1 MTALSLTSTVL
12 LPFGLGLLGFVEP
25 CTIGSSL
32 IFVKH
37 MEGRNASG
45 KLAEVSLFALTR
57 AFFIGALGLLA
68 VALGATFLGLQRG
81 AWIALGAVYVG
92 LGVLYVTGR
101 AGALM
106 VTLGPSLSRLSGLRG
121 SAGLGVLFGLNIP
134 ACAAPLILALFAA
147 AAAGG
152 ASGATFVA
160 GFVSLALFGLALS
173 LPLIVAVLF
182 APARQALDWIAGLSR
197 RVPLWT
203 GIVLIALGLWSVW
216 FGLFAKL
223 GSPA

>member
-1 MTALSLTSTVL
+1 MVL

-37 MEGRNASG
+37 MEGRNAGS
-45 KLAEVSLFALTR
+45 KLAEVSLFAVTR
-57 AFFIGALGLLA
+57 ALFIGALGVLA
-68 VALGATFLGLQRG
+68 VALGATFLGLQKA
-81 AWIALGAVYVG
+81 AWIALGGLYVG
-92 LGVLYVTGR
+92 LGVLYLAGR
-101 AGALM
+101 AGTLM
-106 VTLGPSLSRLSGLRG
+106 VALGPSLSRLSGLRG

-134 ACAAPLILALFAA
+134 ACAAPLLLALFGA

-152 ASGATFVA
+152 ATDATFA
-160 GFVSLALFGLALS
+160 MGFVSLALFGLALS

-182 APARQALDWIAGLSR
+182 APARRALDWIAGLSR

-203 GIVLIALGLWSVW
+203 GLLLIALGVWSVW
-216 FGLFAKL
+216 FGLFVKL
-223 GSPA
+223 GPAA

>member
-37 MEGRNASG
+37 MEGRNARG
-45 KLAEVSLFALTR
+45 KFAEVSLFAITR
-57 AFFIGALGLLA
+57 ALFIGALGVLA
-68 VALGATFLGLQRG
+68 VALGATFLGFQKG

-106 VTLGPSLSRLSGLRG
+106 VTLGPSLSRLSGLGG

-147 AAAGG
+147 AAASG
-152 ASGATFVA
+152 ASGATFA
-160 GFVSLALFGLALS
+160 TGFLSLTLFGLALS

-182 APARQALDWIAGLSR
+182 APARRALDWIAGLSR
-197 RVPLWT
+197 RVPFWT
-203 GIVLIALGLWSVW
+203 GVVLVVLGLWSIG
-216 FGLFAKL
+216 FGLFV
-223 GSPA
+223 SV

>member
-1 MTALSLTSTVL
+1 MVL

-37 MEGRNASG
+37 MEGRNAGS
-45 KLAEVSLFALTR
+45 KLAEVSLFAVTR
-57 AFFIGALGLLA
+57 ALFIGALGELA
-68 VALGATFLGLQRG
+68 VALGATFLGLQKA
-81 AWIALGAVYVG
+81 AWIALGALYVG
-92 LGVLYVTGR
+92 IGVLYLAGR

-106 VTLGPSLSRLSGLRG
+106 LALGPSLSRLSGLRG

-134 ACAAPLILALFAA
+134 ACAAPLLLALFGA

-152 ASGATFVA
+152 ATDATFAMGV
-160 GFVSLALFGLALS
+160 VSLALFGLALS

-182 APARQALDWIAGLSR
+182 APARRALDWIAGLSR

-203 GIVLIALGLWSVW
+203 GLLLIALGLWSVW
-216 FGLFAKL
+216 FGLFVKL
-223 GSPA
+223 GPAA